1 MTDRYIC
8 IHGHFYQPPREN
20 PWLGEVEREDSARPF
35 HDWNERI
42 AEECYAPN
50 AAARILGPDEAIAHT
65 VNNYSKM
72 SFNFGPTLLA
82 WMERHRPE
90 VYGSVIE
97 ADRLSRERFSG
108 HGSAMAQV
116 YNHVIMPLA
125 TRRDKVTQVRWGI
138 RDFQHRFGR
147 RPEGMWLPET
157 AVDLESLEVLA
168 EQGLAFAIL
177 APHQAGRFRR
187 IGSSA
192 WRDGK
197 SGGLDLTMPYL
208 CNLPSGRSIHLFFY
222 DGAIAHEISF
232 GDLLKDGARFLER
245 LMNPF
250 PQERNGAGLVHVA
263 TDGENYGHHRRFGEM
278 ALAFCL
284 HHVEAGDRARL
295 TNYGEYLEKHPA
307 SHEVEIVENTSWSC
321 AHGVERWRSDCG
333 CSSGAHPGWH
343 QRWRGPLREAVDRLV
358 DRLGTLYEREM
369 GALSHDPWQARDAY
383 IDVVLDRSA
392 PGVERFLAEHAR
404 SGLSGEEKD
413 KTLGL
418 LEMQRQGMF
427 TFTSCGWFFDDISGI
442 EPIQVM
448 QHAARAMQ
456 LAAEVTGEDLEGDFI
471 AALERAPSNKAEAK
485 NGARIYETRVRKK
498 MLDISREAE

>member
-20 PWLGEVEREDSARPF
+20 PWLGEVEPEDSARPF

-42 AEECYAPN
+42 TTECYAPN
-50 AAARILGPDEAIAHT
+50 AAARILGPDEDVACT

-90 VYGSVIE
+90 VYGSILE
-97 ADRLSRERFSG
+97 ADRMSLERFSG

-125 TRRDKVTQVRWGI
+125 SRRDKVTQVRWGI
-138 RDFQHRFGR
+138 QDFLHRFGR

-157 AVDLESLEVLA
+157 AVDLESLEILA
-168 EQGLAFAIL
+168 EHGIAFTIL
-177 APHQAGRFRR
+177 APHQAGRARR
-187 IGSSA
+187 IGCVD
-192 WRDGK
+192 WQDGK

-222 DGAIAHEISF
+222 DGAVAHDISF

-245 LMNPF
+245 LMGAF
-250 PQERNGAGLVHVA
+250 PKGRDGAGLVHVA
-263 TDGENYGHHRRFGEM
+263 SDGENYGHHRRFGEM

-284 HHVEAGDRARL
+284 HHIEEGERARM
-295 TNYGEYLEKHPA
+295 TNYGEYIEKHPA
-307 SHEVEIVENTSWSC
+307 SHEVEIMENTSWSC

-333 CSSGAHPGWH
+333 CSSGAQPGLH
-343 QRWRGPLREAVDRLV
+343 QRWRAPLREAVDRLGE
-358 DRLGTLYEREM
+358 RLGTLYEREM
-369 GALSHDPWQARDAY
+369 GLLAPDPWRARDAS
-383 IDVVLDRSA
+383 IDLVLDRSA
-392 PGVERFLAEHAR
+392 PGGELFFAEHAR
-404 SGLSGEEKD
+404 PGLSREEKD
-413 KTLGL
+413 RALVL

-427 TFTSCGWFFDDISGI
+427 TFTSCGWFFDDVSGI
-442 EPIQVM
+442 EPVQVM
-448 QHAARAMQ
+448 RHAARAMQ
-456 LAAEVTGEDLEGDFI
+456 LAAEVSGEELEREFM
-471 AALERAPSNKAEAK
+471 AALERAPSNTAEAE
-485 NGARIYETRVRKK
+485 NGARVYEARVRPKVFV
-498 MLDISREAE
+498 